1 MATNIIPKLDVTLG
15 QPKNVASYTLGAVF
29 ASGITAAALNYN
41 SYKKGE
47 MRKQQAINN
56 AIKLSIQGGIATG
69 AAVTAGNN
77 VGQKKFMSALTAIS
91 IGLTGVYAVEKLAE
105 NLQMRRPM
113 PAEEVG
119 KEIESEEE

>member
-47 MRKQQAINN
+47 MRKQR
-56 AIKLSIQGGIATG
+56 L
-69 AAVTAGNN
+69 
-77 VGQKKFMSALTAIS
+77 
-91 IGLTGVYAVEKLAE
+91 
-105 NLQMRRPM
+105 
-113 PAEEVG
+113 
-119 KEIESEEE
+119 